1 MRECP
6 PLLRLLPELRDFAPF
21 ADLLDCLGADCT
33 GAETRGVLI
42 RALFG
47 CGLRGV
53 AICLGAGL
61 VCMTRDRVVGVPE
74 TGLVC
79 RTCELAAERV
89 ISLVALCVF

>member
-1 MRECP
+1 
-6 PLLRLLPELRDFAPF
+6 LLRLLPELRDFVPLAG
-21 ADLLDCLGADCT
+21 LLDCLALCLGADLT
-33 GAETRGVLI
+33 GAEARGVLI

-61 VCMTRDRVVGVPE
+61 VCMTRDRVVGAPE

-79 RTCELAAERV
+79 RTFELPADRV
-89 ISLVALCVF
+89 ISLVALYVF